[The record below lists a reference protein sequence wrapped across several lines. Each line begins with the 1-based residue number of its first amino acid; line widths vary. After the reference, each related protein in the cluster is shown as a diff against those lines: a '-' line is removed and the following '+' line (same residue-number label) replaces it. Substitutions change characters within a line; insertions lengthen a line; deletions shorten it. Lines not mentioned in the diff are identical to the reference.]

1 VQTHTV
7 PALLLRGRLAAQPPA
22 VINVINGH
30 GPSNGLQTIARQH
43 TLLLDGLQDVS

>member
-22 VINVINGH
+22 VIKVINSDE
-30 GPSNGLQTIARQH
+30 PSNGLQTIAEQH
-43 TLLLDGLQDVS
+43 TWLLDGLQGVS